1 MDRLGENSGGAS
13 VAGHQPNFGLLAVNV
28 PTTAPSADGT
38 DHHMEDQTESAHSR
52 AGNQGQPSILQIPTC
67 SAPARPT
74 NLLGLPLAFGNHP
87 MPTLNLPSLKMPDGN
102 GGRIAAARSPPPPSL
117 FCTNSEPQRNGN
129 EGAGDKTN
137 GQAPAIMLK
146 TPPLICEQGPSAPSS
161 PTSPSGRSKRPCPLS
176 VDALQRLDL
185 LSPNYVPTMDYSKLS
200 PLSPSYPTSDLG
212 SSPRSSISYSN
223 SGLGPNWTSFRDFK
237 KSSSDYDGDS
247 DICGNNLLSPGTIL
261 SPAPFSP
268 FSDCIDPPETPYS
281 GRSPA
286 LSPVPMRHLHF
297 SFDQLRS
304 RSSMSN
310 RADADVREVLMPQS
324 SLDADARE
332 RSRSEGEM
340 LKNSEDM
347 DTTVNHSTISVP
359 VSSKRSHTS
368 AAGQYK
374 KRLLQKYRQEQEDL
388 IASTSS
394 FQSNNSS
401 RAEESS
407 TMCGQSSVENEET
420 DIGRSASQQV
430 SRQPTIEEPPPS
442 PTLGELFHSR
452 DLTGERQKQV
462 EEWIRQQAVALEA
475 FRTSLVPHQQ
485 ETNLLQVPNPHQNL
499 LSPTE
504 HLPRSLAR
512 ILQPTSANN
521 QGDAPGPMR
530 QATLWRR
537 SRSESDVSVRSE
549 TSFICEHCGQG
560 FAMHDR
566 LAKHIAS
573 RHRDRSAS
581 VNDENSKIHKCT
593 LCTKSFGRS
602 DMLTRHMRLHT
613 GIKPY
618 SCRDC
623 GQVFSRSDHLST
635 HQRTHTGE
643 KPYKCPHCN
652 YAASRRDMITRHM
665 RTHVR
670 PDGTPIPFHELQIPI
685 GQLTL
690 NQPPTPEPGGSS
702 SSGGGGIP
710 SGASSPLPPHYSAA
724 NSTLSLPAALAAEQ
738 PMNLSS
744 PRPMGDQPPL
754 PGAAAANAFSSLFA
768 PAAVPT
774 TAQVDV
780 AARIL
785 SAAAAG
791 SLTPQMMLSTLGRSL
806 DAQMASSAMRRS
818 TPNLNLLGTGDHPSA
833 FRPTSALSNDA
844 HAASLANT
852 AAAVSRLLAP
862 PSLSSSP
869 MLSRQHSIGGLG
881 FPDCLP
887 PPTGS

>member
-1 MDRLGENSGGAS
+1 MQAVSGNMSTTFDTYSSTLVVDVENNSNSDDEHMDEGSEMTELD
-13 VAGHQPNFGLLAVNV
+13 VNAK
-28 PTTAPSADGT
+28 PPS
-38 DHHMEDQTESAHSR
+38 
-52 AGNQGQPSILQIPTC
+52 LQIPSGSSTP
-67 SAPARPT
+67 SRPT
-74 NLLGLPLAFGNHP
+74 SLLGLPLVFANDASLSMNSGMTERQQHVLQQPPKLLFATP
-87 MPTLNLPSLKMPDGN
+87 VPTITEGDNGSKGGAPSVVLKP
-102 GGRIAAARSPPPPSL
+102 
-117 FCTNSEPQRNGN
+117 
-129 EGAGDKTN
+129 
-137 GQAPAIMLK
+137 
-146 TPPLICEQGPSAPSS
+146 PPLICEQGPSAPSS
-161 PTSPSGRSKRPCPLS
+161 PTSPGGRSKRPCPLS
-176 VDALQRLDL
+176 VDALQRFDL
-185 LSPNYVPTMDYSKLS
+185 LSPNYVPSMDFNKLS

-237 KSSSDYDGDS
+237 KSSSDCDGDS

-268 FSDCIDPPETPYS
+268 FSDCTDPTETPYF
-281 GRSPA
+281 GRSPN

-297 SFDQLRS
+297 SFDQLRT

-310 RADADVREVLMPQS
+310 RNDGQTQEALMPQAS
-324 SLDADARE
+324 FDADARE

-340 LKNSEDM
+340 LKDEDM
-347 DTTVNHSTISVP
+347 DTSINRSTVSVP
-359 VSSKRSHTS
+359 AGSNRMQSSSV
-368 AAGQYK
+368 GQYK

-388 IASTSS
+388 RASTSS
-394 FQSNNSS
+394 FQSNATSFG
-401 RAEESS
+401 EENS
-407 TMCGQSSVENEET
+407 TMCAQSSVENEEM
-420 DIGRSASQQV
+420 DPGRSASQQV

-442 PTLGELFHSR
+442 PTFVELFHSR
-452 DLTGERQKQV
+452 DLGLERQKQV
-462 EEWIRQQAVALEA
+462 EEWIKQQAVALEA
-475 FRTSLVPHQQ
+475 FRTALVPQQQ
-485 ETNLLQVPNPHQNL
+485 ESNLLQVPNSHQQL

-512 ILQPTSANN
+512 MFTPN
-521 QGDAPGPMR
+521 QADAPGPMR

-581 VNDENSKIHKCT
+581 VNDENNKIHKCT
-593 LCTKSFGRS
+593 LCSKSFGRS

-665 RTHVR
+665 RTHFR
-670 PDGTPIPFHELQIPI
+670 PDGTPIPFQELQIPI
-685 GQLTL
+685 AQLTL
-690 NQPPTPEPGGSS
+690 NQPPTPEPGSRCGT
-702 SSGGGGIP
+702 SGG
-710 SGASSPLPPHYSAA
+710 SSPLPPYSAA
-724 NSTLSLPAALAAEQ
+724 PSTLSLPAALAAEQ
-738 PMNLSS
+738 AAVNMSS
-744 PRPMGDQPPL
+744 CHPLGDQPPM
-754 PGAAAANAFSSLFA
+754 PSVGANSLSLFVNS
-768 PAAVPT
+768 VPT
-774 TAQVDV
+774 TSQVDV
-780 AARIL
+780 AAQIL

-791 SLTPQMMLSTLGRSL
+791 SLTPQMMLTTLGRSL
-806 DAQMASSAMRRS
+806 DAQITSAALRRS

-833 FRPTSALSNDA
+833 FRPTSALSNDVTP
-844 HAASLANT
+844 SLADT

-862 PSLSSSP
+862 SLSSAP
-869 MLSRQHSIGGLG
+869 VLSRQHSIGGLG
-881 FPDCLP
+881 FSETLP
-887 PPTGS
+887 APSNT